1 MGIAFAPRKIKRWNR
16 QLRLLSWALVLAS
29 VPLSML
35 GCGGGKSTPSTPAIT
50 PAGSYT
56 ISVNVTDSAGGPQ
69 HAASVALVV
78 K

>member
-1 MGIAFAPRKIKRWNR
+1 MGIAFAPRKIKRWSR
-16 QLRLLSWALVLAS
+16 QLRLLSWALLLAS
-29 VPLSML
+29 VPLSLL
-35 GCGGGKSTPSTPAIT
+35 GCGCGKSSPSTPAVT

-78 K
+78 E